1 MVGTGDASDL
11 GDVVI
16 SEHLGLGLVQP
27 QIPFPIE
34 ALQLLDGLLHLC
46 LGVGQYEHV
55 ICEGQ
60 QVPPVDHIPQLLG
73 GAQCLFQVDIEQHRR
88 QHPSLDHS

>member
-1 MVGTGDASDL
+1 MVGTWDASDL
-11 GDVVI
+11 GYFVI
-16 SEHLGLGLVQP
+16 SEHLRLSLVQP
-27 QIPFPIE
+27 QIPHLIE
-34 ALQLLDGLLHLC
+34 IVQLLDGLLYLS
-46 LGVGQYEHV
+46 LGIGQYEHV

-60 QVPPVDHIPQLLG
+60 QVPPVDQHPQLLG